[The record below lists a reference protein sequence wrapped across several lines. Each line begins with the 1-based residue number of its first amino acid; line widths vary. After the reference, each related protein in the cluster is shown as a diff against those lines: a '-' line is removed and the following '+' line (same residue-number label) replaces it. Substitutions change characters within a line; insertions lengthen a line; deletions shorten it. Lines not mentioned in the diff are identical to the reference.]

1 MPVSD
6 EAYKCYGSANSFFKM
21 ALGLAPMGDN
31 RPINGSY
38 TAYFFIYFFKNEAV
52 MPYSKIAN
60 RPISRVIKLVV

>member
-38 TAYFFIYFFKNEAV
+38 TTYFILKNEA
-52 MPYSKIAN
+52 YSN